1 MRNLTQRTIVFFVG
15 IAVLAVVTLVVP
27 FANLLL
33 LNAIAVVV
41 SALGARELGR
51 LFERRDTHFGAG
63 AVVLPVLGGLL
74 PLVQLLILNGLLP
87 DAALLFTIYA
97 VVSMTLLLQ
106 IFRRSVDAFADTLT
120 NTAATITVFLYP
132 GLFVSYFVR
141 LSSFANPGPLV
152 LLFLCTVFFND
163 TLAFLAGSLY
173 RSLRSKLSGGRWSPT
188 VLIPASPNKTIVGFV
203 AGLAGAP
210 VTILV
215 AMRLFPTVFPGRP
228 AHALVFGAA
237 IGAATIAGDLIE
249 SALKRSATSKDSG
262 SIIPGRGGILDSADS
277 VLYAAPVFYYLLAYV
292 V

>member
-1 MRNLTQRTIVFFVG
+1 MRNLTKRTIVFFVG
-15 IAVLAVVTLVVP
+15 IAVLAAVTLAVP

-33 LNAIAVVV
+33 LNSIAVVV

-51 LFERRDTHFGAG
+51 LFERRDTQFRTR
-63 AVVLPVLGGLL
+63 AVTIPLLGGLL
-74 PLVQLLILNGLLP
+74 PFVQVLILNGLLP
-87 DAALLFTIYA
+87 EAALLFTIYA
-97 VVSMTLLLQ
+97 VVSMTLLVQ
-106 IFRRSVDAFADTLT
+106 IFRRSVDFRDTLT

-141 LSSFANPGPLV
+141 LSGFANPGPLV

-163 TLAFLAGSLY
+163 TLAFLAGSFY
-173 RSLRSKLSGGRWSPT
+173 RSIRSKLSGGRWSPR
-188 VLIPASPNKTIVGFV
+188 VVIPVSPNKTIIGFV

-210 VTILV
+210 ATILL
-215 AMRLFPTVFPGRP
+215 AMTLFPTVFPGQP
-228 AHALVFGAA
+228 IHALAFGAA
-237 IGAATIAGDLIE
+237 VGAATIVGDLIE

-277 VLYAAPVFYYLLAYV
+277 VLYAAPVFYYLLTCV